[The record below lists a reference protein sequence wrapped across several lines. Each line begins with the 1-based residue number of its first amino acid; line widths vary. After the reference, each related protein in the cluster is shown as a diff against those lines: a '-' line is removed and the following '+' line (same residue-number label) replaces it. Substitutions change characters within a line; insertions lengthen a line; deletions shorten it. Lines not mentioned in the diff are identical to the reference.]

1 MTDEQKIEMV
11 AALSDETDEDVISAF
26 LAMAGKA
33 IYRYGDPYRTM
44 TEEEF
49 LALYPDVQV
58 DAAAYKLNKRGWDY
72 EGRHVENG
80 VTREFE
86 SGDLPPSILSR
97 ITRIASGVK

>member
-1 MTDEQKIEMV
+1 MTAEEKIEMV

-44 TEEEF
+44 TEEEV

-72 EGRHVENG
+72 EDRHVENG

>member
-1 MTDEQKIEMV
+1 MTEEQKIEMV

-33 IYRYGDPYRTM
+33 IYRYGDPFRTM
-44 TEEEF
+44 TEEAF

-72 EGRHVENG
+72 QSVYSENG
-80 VTREFE
+80 VRREYE
-86 SGDLPPSILSR
+86 SGDLPASILNR
-97 ITRIASGVK
+97 ITPIAKVMG

>member
-1 MTDEQKIEMV
+1 MTDEEKIEMV

-33 IYRYGDPYRTM
+33 IYRYGDPFRTM
-44 TEEEF
+44 TEEAF

-72 EGRHVENG
+72 QTGYSENG
-80 VTREFE
+80 VRREYE
-86 SGDLPPSILSR
+86 AGDLPASILTR
-97 ITRIASGVK
+97 ITPIAKVMG